1 MSTITGDYTFL
12 QTPPP
17 SSSSPNPHPTK
28 HPFHHT
34 PVSPPQAYRK
44 PLGKYDEVWAHFPEV
59 TNRLPFCQQGPL
71 TGSLPAALSVLPQV
85 EDIVDSGRT
94 AAQLLQH
101 YQEAGAASV
110 KLVSLLSKPS
120 RREVQVEPDYCC
132 FDVPDYFVVG
142 FGLDYNE
149 LYRSLPYIGVLKPEC
164 YSS

>member
-1 MSTITGDYTFL
+1 ML
-12 QTPPP
+12 
-17 SSSSPNPHPTK
+17 
-28 HPFHHT
+28 
-34 PVSPPQAYRK
+34 
-44 PLGKYDEVWAHFPEV
+44 PLCF
-59 TNRLPFCQQGPL
+59 
-71 TGSLPAALSVLPQV
+71 PQV

-94 AAQLLQH
+94 AAKLLRH
-101 YQEAGAASV
+101 YQDAGAASV

-120 RREVQVEPDYCC
+120 RREVHVEPDYCC

>member
-1 MSTITGDYTFL
+1 M
-12 QTPPP
+12 
-17 SSSSPNPHPTK
+17 
-28 HPFHHT
+28 
-34 PVSPPQAYRK
+34 PQKLNWGWR
-44 PLGKYDEVWAHFPEV
+44 
-59 TNRLPFCQQGPL
+59 
-71 TGSLPAALSVLPQV
+71 TGSTSADPVRCLGRLCPLLPRLVCCPQV

-120 RREVQVEPDYCC
+120 RREVDVEPDYCC